1 MEIAAV
7 VAASGLRRDH
17 FGDVSGYARL
27 RAYQFDGGDMAE
39 LEQVPAGVDTSKPSP
54 ARMYDYMLGG
64 THNFQVDRDATHEF
78 QAQFPDL
85 EDAAWANR
93 GFHGRAARWMA
104 TTQGIEQF
112 IDIGSGL
119 PTQSNTHQVLHAVNP
134 SARVAY
140 VDNDPM
146 IMATAQELLTGDGT
160 TAVIQADLRDPDALL
175 ANPDLRRLIDF
186 GRPAGLLMTAVVQ
199 FVCDS
204 SDPWGIVARYVAA
217 LAPGSCLA
225 LSHITGDK
233 VPPRSIAT
241 GVRVYTRATES
252 AYPRTRVE
260 IERFFDG
267 LEIVP
272 PYPGASPA
280 VCHVGVWG
288 SEDPDGADS
297 DGSRVFWCGVARK
310 L

>member
-1 MEIAAV
+1 
-7 VAASGLRRDH
+7 
-17 FGDVSGYARL
+17 
-27 RAYQFDGGDMAE
+27 MAE
-39 LEQVPAGVDTSKPSP
+39 PDQVPAGVDVSRPSP

-78 QAQFPDL
+78 RAQFPDL

-104 TTQGIEQF
+104 ITGGVEQF

-119 PTQSNTHQVLHAVNP
+119 PTQSNTHQVLHAVIP

-146 IMATAQELLTGDGT
+146 VLATAQQLLTDDGT
-160 TAVIQADLRDPDALL
+160 TAVIPADLRDPEALL
-175 ANPDLRRLIDF
+175 GNQDLRRLIDF
-186 GRPAGLLMTAVVQ
+186 DRPVGLLMTAVMQ
-199 FVCDS
+199 FVNDS
-204 SDPWGIVARYVAA
+204 YDPWGLVARYVSAI
-217 LAPGSCLA
+217 APDSYLA

-233 VPPRSIAT
+233 IPPRSVAT
-241 GVRVYTRATES
+241 GVQVYTRASES
-252 AYPRTRVE
+252 AYPRSKAE

-288 SEDPDGADS
+288 SEDPDSADS

-310 L
+310 P

>member
-1 MEIAAV
+1 
-7 VAASGLRRDH
+7 
-17 FGDVSGYARL
+17 
-27 RAYQFDGGDMAE
+27 MAE
-39 LEQVPAGVDTSKPSP
+39 LEQVPAGVDTSRPSP

-104 TTQGIEQF
+104 ITEGIEQF

-134 SARVAY
+134 VARVVY

-146 IMATAQELLTGDGT
+146 VLATAQELLTGDGT
-160 TAVIQADLRDPDALL
+160 TAVIQADLREPDDLL
-175 ANPDLRRLIDF
+175 GNPDLRGLIDF
-186 GRPAGLLMTAVVQ
+186 GRPVGLLMTAVVQ
-199 FVCDS
+199 FVSDL
-204 SDPWGIVARYVAA
+204 SDPWRIVGRYVEA

-233 VPPRSIAT
+233 VPPKSVAT
-241 GVRVYTRATES
+241 GVRIYTRATES
-252 AYPRTRVE
+252 AYPRTKAE

-267 LEIVP
+267 LEIIP
-272 PYPGASPA
+272 PYPGASPGL
-280 VCHVGVWG
+280 CHVGVWG
-288 SEDPDGADS
+288 SEDPQSADS
-297 DGSRVFWCGVARK
+297 DGSRVFWCAVARK
-310 L
+310 P

>member
-1 MEIAAV
+1 MKSAAL
-7 VAASGLRRDH
+7 AATGFRRDH
-17 FGDVSGYARL
+17 FGDVAAYARL
-27 RAYQFDGGDMAE
+27 RAYHCDGGDMTEAD
-39 LEQVPAGVDTSKPSP
+39 QVPAGVDTSRPSP

-104 TTQGIEQF
+104 MTQGIEQF

-134 SARVAY
+134 AARVVY

-146 IMATAQELLTGDGT
+146 VLAVASELLTDDGT
-160 TAVIQADLRDPDALL
+160 TAVIQADLRDPEGLIGH
-175 ANPDLRRLIDF
+175 PELRKLIDF
-186 GRPAGLLMTAVVQ
+186 DRPVGLLMTAVVQ
-199 FVCDS
+199 FVQDS
-204 SDPWGIVARYVAA
+204 SDPWDIVARYVAA

-241 GVRVYTRATES
+241 GVRIYTRATES
-252 AYPRTRVE
+252 AYPRTRAE
-260 IERFFDG
+260 IERFFEG

-272 PYPGASPA
+272 PYEGADA
-280 VCHVGVWG
+280 AICHVGIWG
-288 SEDPDGADS
+288 SEDPDSADS

-310 L
+310 S